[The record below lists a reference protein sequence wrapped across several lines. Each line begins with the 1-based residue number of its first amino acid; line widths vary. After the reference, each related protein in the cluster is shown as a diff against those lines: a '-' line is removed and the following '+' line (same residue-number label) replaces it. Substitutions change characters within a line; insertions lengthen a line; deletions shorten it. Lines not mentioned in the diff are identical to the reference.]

1 MTDESNGESTF
12 EFVDKK
18 DDISVGGDN
27 VRSDST
33 SSLSSSASLL
43 PPVGISP
50 STGSLLSNIAPPS
63 ALPSFV
69 ASPAPVVVPPSDPA
83 PTNVPIEANVI
94 VQTKQPQQ
102 GQQVLPSTSAPT
114 DAPEGTTFQESL
126 PQELGTVG
134 GALFSWVKDTVVN
147 NSMLSKVAEKA
158 KSSVNSMIT
167 TLDPQMREF
176 IYSGGDVE
184 VVVASNKEIK
194 VSPVREAFQGVFG
207 KATVSGVAVDTSAV
221 PKTPVGFDAG
231 VAAAEMRIKYARN
244 AHEIPQEVPIVGVQ
258 SFLLEVGR
266 DKWYE
271 LGVILLEDQKNKVN
285 LQTFTQM
292 TPVPSPIVTAAKEAT
307 PGDYPLRSLGL
318 AVHIG
323 ASMATN
329 LQVGYN
335 EWHHALTGV
344 SRRDTILL
352 AAQSLAGL
360 YKNTIMSV

>member
-18 DDISVGGDN
+18 EDLAPGDN
-27 VRSDST
+27 QKSASN
-33 SSLSSSASLL
+33 SSLSSSTSLL
-43 PPVGISP
+43 QPLGAS
-50 STGSLLSNIAPPS
+50 SSSGNLLSNIAPPS

-69 ASPAPVVVPPSDPA
+69 ASPPRVEDQP
-83 PTNVPIEANVI
+83 NVPIEANVI

-102 GQQVLPSTSAPT
+102 GQQVLPSTSSNEL
-114 DAPEGTTFQESL
+114 EGSPVQTSI

-147 NSMLSKVAEKA
+147 NSVLNKVAERA
-158 KSSVNSMIT
+158 KNSVNSMIT
-167 TLDPQMREF
+167 TLDPQMH
-176 IYSGGDVE
+176 SGGDVE
-184 VVVASNKEIK
+184 VVVACNKEIK

-207 KATVSGVAVDTSAV
+207 KATVSGVPCDLPAV
-221 PKTPVGFDAG
+221 PETPVGFDAG

-244 AHEIPQEVPIVGVQ
+244 VHEVPQEVPIVGVQ
-258 SFLLEVGR
+258 SFLVEAGQ

-271 LGVILLEDQKNKVN
+271 LGVILLEDQKNNVS

-292 TPVPSPIVTAAKEAT
+292 TPVPSQIVTAAQEAT
-307 PGDYPLRSLGL
+307 PEDYPLKSLGL

-323 ASMATN
+323 ALMATN

-352 AAQSLAGL
+352 AVQSLAGL
-360 YKNTIMSV
+360 YKNTITIV

>member
-12 EFVDKK
+12 EFVDKR
-18 DDISVGGDN
+18 DDLSGGGDN

-43 PPVGISP
+43 PPLGIST

-69 ASPAPVVVPPSDPA
+69 ATPAPVVAPPSDPV
-83 PTNVPIEANVI
+83 PPNVPIEANVI

-102 GQQVLPSTSAPT
+102 GQQVLPSTSASS
-114 DAPEGTTFQESL
+114 DAPEGTPVQESL
-126 PQELGTVG
+126 PQELGTVS

-167 TLDPQMREF
+167 TLDPQMH
-176 IYSGGDVE
+176 SGGDVE

-258 SFLLEVGR
+258 SFLLEVGQ

-292 TPVPSPIVTAAKEAT
+292 TPVPSQIVTAAKEAT

-360 YKNTIMSV
+360 YKNTITSV